1 MYFFIGHL
9 KRAVALLDDKI
20 QFVPLAV
27 LTFPFVRFET
37 QFHYFD
43 FIDLDYS
50 VQKLT
55 LSWFLPK
62 KKFSFFFIL
71 NRARLN

>member
-9 KRAVALLDDKI
+9 KRAVALLDNKI
-20 QFVPLAV
+20 QFVPLTV
-27 LTFPFVRFET
+27 LTFPFVKFET

-50 VQKLT
+50 V
-55 LSWFLPK
+55 
-62 KKFSFFFIL
+62 
-71 NRARLN
+71 